1 MIDLNQK
8 IILLSTKIRGLINE
22 FSRENFPQLFNI
34 SPKELTEKPELMNA
48 LCDSV
53 EMTICAIA
61 VEMGFTRRMLVALPS
76 KEIDEMIEHYEK
88 VGAGAYEELL
98 KKKFIDAAEESAE
111 IIDIDKKN
119 ELN

>member
-1 MIDLNQK
+1 
-8 IILLSTKIRGLINE
+8 
-22 FSRENFPQLFNI
+22 
-34 SPKELTEKPELMNA
+34 
-48 LCDSV
+48 
-53 EMTICAIA
+53 
-61 VEMGFTRRMLVALPS
+61 
-76 KEIDEMIEHYEK
+76 MIEHYEK